1 MNQPLSMDQ
10 VFLNKVTAIIEANLE
25 NEKFG
30 VEELSHELGMSR
42 SNINRRLRSL
52 QKNSIS
58 QLIQEIRLQRAMEM
72 LQQKVATASE
82 VAFRVGFSS
91 PTYFNK
97 CFHEYYGFPPGE
109 VKKLEEYDRE
119 KVRQYYNARTNSN
132 QSEAF
137 RQIKT

>member
-1 MNQPLSMDQ
+1 MNQTYSMDQ

-52 QKNSIS
+52 QKNSIG
-58 QLIQEIRLQRAMEM
+58 QLIQEIRLHRAMEM

-82 VAFRVGFSS
+82 VAFRVGF
-91 PTYFNK
+91 
-97 CFHEYYGFPPGE
+97 
-109 VKKLEEYDRE
+109 R
-119 KVRQYYNARTNSN
+119 VRHISTNAFVTSMDFYRG
-132 QSEAF
+132 
-137 RQIKT
+137 R